1 MLKTAPAAERNKDP
15 ILAQLRPR
23 LSPGARVL
31 EIASGTGQ
39 HAVHVAA
46 ALPHVQWHP
55 TDVDPTALQSIAAWI
70 AREGLTNVA
79 APRPLNV
86 LEDWDVAPESFDAMF
101 CANMIHISPPTTWPA
116 LLSGAARVL
125 VPGGFLGLYGPFL
138 VGGQSAPSNFAF
150 DEDLKSRDPSWGVRE
165 LDDLRAH
172 AETLALSVEEPVQ
185 MPANNL
191 FVVFRR
197 AAR

>member
-1 MLKTAPAAERNKDP
+1 MLKTAPAADRNKEP
-15 ILAQLRPR
+15 ILAELRPR
-23 LSPGARVL
+23 LRDGARVL

-46 ALPHVQWHP
+46 ALPHVRWHP
-55 TDVDPTALQSIAAWI
+55 TDLDADALASIAAWI
-70 AREGLTNVA
+70 DRTGLDNVA
-79 APRPLNV
+79 APRRLDV
-86 LEDWDVAPESFDAMF
+86 LEDWGVDPASFDAIF

-116 LLSGAARVL
+116 LLAGAARVL

-138 VGGQSAPSNFAF
+138 VGGRSAPSNFAF
-150 DEDLKSRDPSWGVRE
+150 DQNLKSRDPSWGVRE

-172 AETLALSVEEPVQ
+172 AATLSLQVEAPVQ

-191 FVVFRR
+191 LVVFRR
-197 AAR
+197 PAT